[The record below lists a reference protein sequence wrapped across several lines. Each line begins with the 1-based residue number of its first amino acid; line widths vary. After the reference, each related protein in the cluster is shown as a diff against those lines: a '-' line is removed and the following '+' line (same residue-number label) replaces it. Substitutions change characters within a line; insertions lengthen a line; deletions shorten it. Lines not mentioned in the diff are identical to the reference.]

1 MNVIVIFRSIS
12 SYKSRNIPTFCFK
25 NIPFSCLDNVAIL
38 SKKIHL
44 IIINLTCTKTADSP
58 GKGVVVSPTEV
69 GAVVGPNEVEG
80 AAVGPT
86 EVEGAADVD
95 AISSSSLLHI
105 ISHSSAT

>member
-1 MNVIVIFRSIS
+1 MFRQCCNIV
-12 SYKSRNIPTFCFK
+12 
-25 NIPFSCLDNVAIL
+25 
-38 SKKIHL
+38 KKIHL

-80 AAVGPT
+80 AVVGPT
-86 EVEGAADVD
+86 EVEGAVDVD

-105 ISHSSAT
+105 ISQSSAT